1 MTTMRL
7 LALLAASAEGCRFI
21 AYCGNRTIDA
31 RSLLLDGE
39 NNLLALA
46 TSRPLLPALSLSRH
60 YDEAQVPL
68 RNVEKNLDGYGVS
81 WYEEGESF
89 PRRVR
94 SSNPIIKDNVSD
106 ATFQNLLDG
115 RAVPMLF
122 RTGLDKCIEEPQP
135 PSNEALESRAVF
147 AHVRAASPNST
158 QKETNSHPFAFHTLT
173 WLHNGHVWG
182 FEKFREQL
190 IAKLPKKLLP
200 LVAGD
205 TDSELAGAVFASHL
219 AGFPY
224 RKTYDLVALR
234 AAMLATVANLRE
246 RSLRVHETVHECP
259 ADMPPSSLNFAVS
272 DGRSLVVIRFRS
284 SMSEDPPTLYYRQVE
299 EGVIVASEPSSSDAE
314 TLKEWTLLGKNRML
328 SYSPSTGV
336 HVECVCPHSCDA
348 DVSAAAHFSGRRD
361 TGAAVFDKDVAVWC
375 ATAAVLAFLLA
386 RRWPAQSLT
395 EEERRDPALPIIAVM
410 LLAWCLTNNT
420 TPR

>member
-1 MTTMRL
+1 M
-7 LALLAASAEGCRFI
+7 
-21 AYCGNRTIDA
+21 
-31 RSLLLDGE
+31 
-39 NNLLALA
+39 
-46 TSRPLLPALSLSRH
+46 
-60 YDEAQVPL
+60 
-68 RNVEKNLDGYGVS
+68 
-81 WYEEGESF
+81 
-89 PRRVR
+89 
-94 SSNPIIKDNVSD
+94 
-106 ATFQNLLDG
+106 
-115 RAVPMLF
+115 
-122 RTGLDKCIEEPQP
+122 
-135 PSNEALESRAVF
+135 
-147 AHVRAASPNST
+147 
-158 QKETNSHPFAFHTLT
+158 T

-182 FEKFREQL
+182 FEKFREAL

-246 RSLRVHETVHECP
+246 RSLRVHETDDSHECP

-336 HVECVCPHSCDA
+336 HVECVCPHSCDD
-348 DVSAAAHFSGRRD
+348 DVSAAAHFSGRSEA
-361 TGAAVFDKDVAVWC
+361 AAVVGKGLVWYAA
-375 ATAAVLAFLLA
+375 ATVLAFLLG
-386 RRWPAQSLT
+386 RRWPARSLS
-395 EEERRDPALPIIAVM
+395 EELALSVVTV
-410 LLAWCLTNNT
+410 LLAWWCLT
-420 TPR
+420 TPPW

>member
-1 MTTMRL
+1 MRRLAPYKTPMMSYCKL
-7 LALLAASAEGCRFI
+7 LLFLAAAARRATACRFI
-21 AYCGNRTIDA
+21 AYCGNRTVDA
-31 RSLLLDGE
+31 RKLLLDGE

-94 SSNPIIKDNVSD
+94 SANPIIKDNVSD

-122 RTGLDKCIEEPQP
+122 RASLDVCVEEPQP
-135 PSNEALESRAVF
+135 PSQVALESRAVF

-182 FEKFREQL
+182 FEKFREAL

-246 RSLRVHETVHECP
+246 RSLRVHESEGSDLCGNQPVRGCTT
-259 ADMPPSSLNFAVS
+259 SL
-272 DGRSLVVIRFRS
+272 
-284 SMSEDPPTLYYRQVE
+284 
-299 EGVIVASEPSSSDAE
+299 
-314 TLKEWTLLGKNRML
+314 
-328 SYSPSTGV
+328 
-336 HVECVCPHSCDA
+336 H
-348 DVSAAAHFSGRRD
+348 
-361 TGAAVFDKDVAVWC
+361 
-375 ATAAVLAFLLA
+375 
-386 RRWPAQSLT
+386 
-395 EEERRDPALPIIAVM
+395 
-410 LLAWCLTNNT
+410 
-420 TPR
+420 